1 MYYLFERRKTKKRLQ
16 KVISKEDILKEIFE
30 NDPLGLLNV
39 KPKKS
44 AARTS
49 DERLAASFDE
59 INDFIENNER
69 EPKPDVSNISE
80 YKLYST
86 LKGLRDNEEKMIALK
101 SQDKHGLFELEKK
114 AINLI
119 DDIFGDDAF
128 DILGDDIEGLF
139 DFKHTPKDY
148 EKAKPDSIGKRFKC
162 KDFDKYEH
170 LFKEVQDDLALGKR
184 KLVDFKE
191 ANVREGNYYLHN
203 GILFLLEKINEKQ
216 KVKYG
221 DSGRERIDA
230 RTRCIFENGT
240 ESNILLQS
248 VIRNLQVTGR
258 VVTQNVDNVIKE
270 FKESFNGITDDD
282 KESGHIYVLT
292 SQSEKEE
299 IASLENLYKI
309 GYSSTNVQERIKN
322 AENEPTYLMAP
333 VKIESSW
340 MCYNMNAQNF
350 ESLIHRFFGH
360 TCLEIDV
367 FDNNGIRHTP
377 REWFIVPLKVIE
389 QAISLIISGEIVN
402 YRYDKENEVII
413 AR

>member
-1 MYYLFERRKTKKRLQ
+1 M
-16 KVISKEDILKEIFE
+16 ISKEDILKEIFE

-49 DERLAASFDE
+49 DERLASSFDE
-59 INDFIENNER
+59 INDFIEKNER

-86 LKGLRDNEEKMIALK
+86 LKGLRDNEDKMMALEP
-101 SQDKHGLFELEKK
+101 QDKYGLLNTEKK
-114 AINLI
+114 EINSI
-119 DDIFGDDAF
+119 DDIFGDDSL
-128 DILGDDIEGLF
+128 DILGDDSDLF
-139 DFKHTPKDY
+139 TFKHTPKDF
-148 EKAKPDSIGKRFKC
+148 ERAKADFVGKRVKC
-162 KDFDKYEH
+162 KDFDKYEDM
-170 LFKEVQDDLALGKR
+170 FKEVQTDLALGKR

-191 ANVREGNYYLHN
+191 PNLREGNYYVHN
-203 GILFLLEKINEKQ
+203 GILFLLESITFEKEDHY
-216 KVKYG
+216 KEDGTRVRKDG
-221 DSGRERIDA
+221 

-240 ESNILLQS
+240 ESNILKRS
-248 VIRNLQVTGR
+248 VEKNLYKNGK
-258 VVTQNVDNVIKE
+258 VVTQNVHKVSEE
-270 FKESFNGITDDD
+270 FTETFRGITKED
-282 KESGHIYVLT
+282 KETGHIYVLT

-309 GYSSTNVQERIKN
+309 GYSSTSVQERIKN
-322 AENEPTYLMAP
+322 AENEPTYLMDA

-340 MCYNMNAQNF
+340 MCYNMNAQKF

-377 REWFIVPLKVIE
+377 REWFIAPLKAIE
-389 QAISLIISGEIVN
+389 QAISLIISGEIVK
-402 YRYDKENEVII
+402 YRYDKEIEVIVKK
-413 AR
+413 